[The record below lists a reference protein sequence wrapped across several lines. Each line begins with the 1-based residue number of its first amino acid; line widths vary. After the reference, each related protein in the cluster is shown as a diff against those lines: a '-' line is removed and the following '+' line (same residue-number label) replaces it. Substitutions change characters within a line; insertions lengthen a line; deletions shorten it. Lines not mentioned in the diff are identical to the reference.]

1 MADKKKRIEWIDYLK
16 AFACILVVLGH
27 LLQSFQKSNI
37 DNNQNITS
45 FIIWFIYLFH
55 MPVFFCISGYLYENG
70 KKEFSWGNYKMFEIK
85 KIINFVV
92 PYFTFYLLFVG
103 INMMFSD
110 SVNNPRGIQDI
121 LNIFNNPMAPYWF
134 LYALLSI
141 FIAMP
146 LIEKLFK
153 NNKYLIIFIL
163 ILLKVISVFIKTNI
177 YFLDSIFSNAIYFY
191 IGNFINIKIKSGK
204 KENLKSILYNVF
216 LSVGYIIIALAIYIN
231 MNQINEKIVDLLNIV
246 LAIGGIYIC
255 ISIFKNVNKSKILDT
270 MKQYTFQIYL
280 LHTIFAAGVRII
292 MLKLGIHNYIIH
304 FIIGLSISIYVPVLI
319 SIICEKTKYLNFFF
333 YPIKTIKEIKEKKK
347 LQESK
352 I

>member
-1 MADKKKRIEWIDYLK
+1 MTNKKNRIEWIDYLK

-55 MPVFFCISGYLYENG
+55 MPVFFCISGYLYERG
-70 KKEFSWGNYKMFEIK
+70 KKEFSWSNYKKFEIK
-85 KIINFVV
+85 KIINLVI
-92 PYFTFYLLFVG
+92 PYVTFYLLFVG

-121 LNIFNNPMAPYWF
+121 LNMFNNPMAPYWF

-146 LIEKLFK
+146 LIEKIFK
-153 NNKYLIIFIL
+153 DKKYIIL
-163 ILLKVISVFIKTNI
+163 LVLLLLKVTSIFIKTNI

-191 IGNFINIKIKSGK
+191 IGNFINIKINNMETK
-204 KENLKSILYNVF
+204 KIKQIMYNV
-216 LSVGYIIIALAIYIN
+216 LLTIGYLVIAIIIYANIDR
-231 MNQINEKIVDLLNIV
+231 INENILELIKIV
-246 LAIGGIYIC
+246 LAISGTYIC
-255 ISIFKNVNKSKILDT
+255 ISIFRNIKKCKILDT

-280 LHTIFAAGVRII
+280 LHTIFAAGIRIV
-292 MLKLGIHNYIIH
+292 MFKLGIQNYVIH
-304 FIIGLSISIYVPVLI
+304 FIVGLLASIYGPVLVG
-319 SIICEKTKYLNFFF
+319 IICEKTKYLNFFF
-333 YPIKTIKEIKEKKK
+333 YPTKTIKEIKEKKK
-347 LQESK
+347 LQENK